1 MTVIFPKNNL
11 PEPAQPWAREV
22 QKQLANVISSDQANE
37 INNSARDNQL
47 NSSLISLT
55 KVVSDVKVASAEAT
69 AAINGLTG
77 LGSSG
82 SSYSINASNITGGT
96 ITGVTLQT
104 ASSGQRI
111 TLGGTTLDFYSP
123 NGSFSGR
130 ISQDGGDA
138 VPSVRI
144 YSADTNNYFQI
155 SNDAAFMRGSG
166 STISAFSG
174 QIFLV
179 SNLVN
184 TSSAFTSG
192 GTFTA
197 SSTVF
202 MPNLGTDSSA
212 ANMRVGTGGA
222 GQVFRSTASSRMFK
236 NSIIPITQ
244 EIELDPKKLLE
255 IPVVAFKYNE
265 DYLRR
270 EDTRFD
276 KMIPGFIAEDMKE
289 IYPIAIEQD
298 GGDATD
304 WNPRYVVPSMLALI
318 QELYTRIQTL
328 ENGA

>member
-1 MTVIFPKNNL
+1 VL
-11 PEPAQPWAREV
+11 
-22 QKQLANVISSDQANE
+22 S
-37 INNSARDNQL
+37 
-47 NSSLISLT
+47 
-55 KVVSDVKVASAEAT
+55 
-69 AAINGLTG
+69 
-77 LGSSG
+77 
-82 SSYSINASNITGGT
+82 
-96 ITGVTLQT
+96 
-104 ASSGQRI
+104 
-111 TLGGTTLDFYSP
+111 GTTLDFYSP
-123 NGSFSGR
+123 GGTYSGR
-130 ISQDGGDA
+130 LIQEGGDA
-138 VPSVRI
+138 VPSVNMV
-144 YSADTNNYFQI
+144 SADNSNYIQVWDSGARMFA
-155 SNDAAFMRGSG
+155 DG
-166 STISAFSG
+166 STVSAFSG
-174 QIFLV
+174 QILLSAGLV
-179 SNLVN
+179 S
-184 TSSAFTSG
+184 TSSSFTSS

-197 SSTVF
+197 SSSVF

-236 NSIIPITQ
+236 NSITPITE

-270 EDTRFD
+270 EDTRFN

-318 QELYTRIQTL
+318 QELYTRIETL